1 MTSDAFRTCR
11 STGTSCAQCAR
22 LGVLVGGDT
31 LPVWPRMQWLTTALI
46 SLTGALGVV
55 GGDTLPDLPR
65 GAAGRAASAR
75 VRACTCS
82 QRRPPPPH
90 SRRICTGVGTSSA
103 SCAHAS
109 AHDGAQLPTGVGTSS
124 ASCARCATTP
134 RAMRRARRAPAR
146 SAWLLSSR
154 VSCSPKMETSLAP
167 ACKCSSR
174 RPVPPQVSCAPC
186 ASRASSRSRRAAH
199 QSTFGV

>member
-1 MTSDAFRTCR
+1 MTSDDLLMKSDAFRTCR
-11 STGTSCAQCAR
+11 STGTSRARCAR

-31 LPVWPRMQWLTTALI
+31 LPDWPRMQVLTTAPT
-46 SLTGALGVV
+46 SPTGALGVV

-75 VRACTCS
+75 VRACTCA
-82 QRRPPPPH
+82 RMHVLTTAPPPPPH

-154 VSCSPKMETSLAP
+154 VSCAPKLETTLAP
-167 ACKCSSR
+167 ACEC
-174 RPVPPQVSCAPC
+174 
-186 ASRASSRSRRAAH
+186 
-199 QSTFGV
+199 

>member
-1 MTSDAFRTCR
+1 MNSDAFRTCR

-31 LPVWPRMQWLTTALI
+31 LPDWPRMQVLTTALI

-75 VRACTCS
+75 VRACTCA
-82 QRRPPPPH
+82 RMHVLTTAPPSPTLAPH
-90 SRRICTGVGTSSA
+90 LHGLGTSSA

-154 VSCSPKMETSLAP
+154 VSCAPKLETTLAP
-167 ACKCSSR
+167 ACEC
-174 RPVPPQVSCAPC
+174 
-186 ASRASSRSRRAAH
+186 
-199 QSTFGV
+199 